1 MGGGVRLPKSFYE
14 RPLTPKEAQ
23 FATDNINIVWWYLDQ
38 QGLDR
43 AEWFDVV
50 IFRYLI
56 SVKRWFALPDLQKVK
71 FVTVAC
77 NAMRSA
83 IGNARRK
90 SAKEPQTVSLY
101 TLLVKVGVAAKK
113 NFQDVQTLLKRVA
126 PVNLVLVV
134 QQLFNIHQVL
144 GGFTHAQLAWYTH
157 SEVRTEELQTHE
169 CTPHKTLRPFTHAQ
183 LGGLENKSIRKE
195 MTDGT
200 VHT

>member
-1 MGGGVRLPKSFYE
+1 MKPAKNEVGGGVRLPKSFYE

-38 QGLDR
+38 QGLER

-83 IGNARRK
+83 IGNAR
-90 SAKEPQTVSLY
+90 
-101 TLLVKVGVAAKK
+101 
-113 NFQDVQTLLKRVA
+113 
-126 PVNLVLVV
+126 
-134 QQLFNIHQVL
+134 
-144 GGFTHAQLAWYTH
+144 AQ
-157 SEVRTEELQTHE
+157 ERQRTPN
-169 CTPHKTLRPFTHAQ
+169 C
-183 LGGLENKSIRKE
+183 
-195 MTDGT
+195 
-200 VHT
+200 

>member
-1 MGGGVRLPKSFYE
+1 MKPAKNEVGGGVRLPKSFYE

-77 NAMRSA
+77 NAQPLGMH
-83 IGNARRK
+83 GARAPK
-90 SAKEPQTVSLY
+90 NPKLLACMSLSPE
-101 TLLVKVGVAAKK
+101 
-113 NFQDVQTLLKRVA
+113 LKICCISTR
-126 PVNLVLVV
+126 
-134 QQLFNIHQVL
+134 
-144 GGFTHAQLAWYTH
+144 
-157 SEVRTEELQTHE
+157 
-169 CTPHKTLRPFTHAQ
+169 
-183 LGGLENKSIRKE
+183 
-195 MTDGT
+195 
-200 VHT
+200 

>member
-1 MGGGVRLPKSFYE
+1 MRLPKSFYE
-14 RPLTPKEAQ
+14 RPLIPKEAQ

-90 SAKEPQTVSLY
+90 SAKEPPPKKAFNGGAKSEEVKAIEDFLTSGNAKNMCFEYGTEKEAKTKLSTVSSHKRKWNEKNPKKY
-101 TLLVKVGVAAKK
+101 DAYRVGNCIYIVRLTGKK
-113 NFQDVQTLLKRVA
+113 
-126 PVNLVLVV
+126 
-134 QQLFNIHQVL
+134 
-144 GGFTHAQLAWYTH
+144 G
-157 SEVRTEELQTHE
+157 
-169 CTPHKTLRPFTHAQ
+169 
-183 LGGLENKSIRKE
+183 
-195 MTDGT
+195 
-200 VHT
+200 